1 MIVIESDSDG
11 DWDSRTDWHALA
23 EKAARAAVA
32 CSRYGALLDSALGV
46 EISIKFTGDS
56 EVQALN
62 ASYRS
67 VDKPT
72 NVLSFPMVE
81 PELLDALVEADRGE
95 ILLGDLALA
104 YGVCAREAAAK
115 HIAIDVHAAHLVV
128 HGVLHLLGY
137 DHESGDEDAEAMEA
151 LEQQALAAIGVS
163 DPYAVTEVQT

>member
-1 MIVIESDSDG
+1 MIIVESDSDG
-11 DWDSRTDWHALA
+11 DWDSRTDWQALA
-23 EKAARAAVA
+23 QKAARAAVE
-32 CSRYGALLDSALGV
+32 CSRYAALLDSALGA
-46 EISIKFTGDS
+46 EISVKFTGDA

-62 ASYRS
+62 AGYRS

-81 PELLDALVEADRGE
+81 PELLAPLVDADGGE
-95 ILLGDLALA
+95 ILLGDLVLA
-104 YGVCAREAAAK
+104 HGVCAREAAAK
-115 HIAIDVHAAHLVV
+115 QIAIEAHAAHLVV

-151 LEQQALAAIGVS
+151 LEQQALAAIGVA

>member
-11 DWDSRTDWHALA
+11 DWDSRIDWHALA
-23 EKAARAAVA
+23 DKAARAAIA
-32 CSRYGALLDSALGV
+32 CSRYRALLDSPHGV
-46 EISIKFTGDS
+46 EVSVKFTGDD

-81 PELLDALVEADRGE
+81 PEQLDSPTHAGGGE

-104 YGVCAREAAAK
+104 HGVCAREAAAK
-115 HIAIDVHAAHLVV
+115 QIAIEAHAAHLVV